1 MPSIFN
7 PNDNQQMVARI
18 QQLTPESKA
27 LWGKMSVDQMFVHC
41 SKAID
46 VAFNTIPLKVN
57 LIFKLLGRLL
67 KNKVIVKGELSK
79 NSPTAKEFVITEH
92 TDFQKAQTALISRVQ
107 RFANEGPTCIQLHN
121 HPFWGP
127 LTIEEWDML
136 MWKHLNH
143 HLEQFGV

>member
-7 PNDNQQMVARI
+7 PIDNQNMVARI
-18 QQLTPESKA
+18 QQLTPETKA

-46 VAFNTIPLKVN
+46 VAFNTMPLKVN
-57 LIFKLLGRLL
+57 FIFKLLGRLL

-79 NSPTAKEFVITEH
+79 NSPTAKEFVITENF
-92 TDFQKAQTALISRVQ
+92 DFDSTQKEFISKVE
-107 RFANEGPTCIQLHN
+107 RFALEGPSCIQLAN

-127 LTIEEWDML
+127 LSIDEWDML